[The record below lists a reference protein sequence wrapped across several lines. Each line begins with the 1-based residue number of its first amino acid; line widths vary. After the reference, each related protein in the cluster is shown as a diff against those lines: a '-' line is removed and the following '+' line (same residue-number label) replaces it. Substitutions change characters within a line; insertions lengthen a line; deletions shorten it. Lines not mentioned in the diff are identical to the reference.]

1 MRINLEYFIL
11 WNGNVYN
18 IKIWIFINIIKL
30 NIKRKMT
37 YRKQIIEYIESL
49 VAECIQLIFLKNK

>member
-11 WNGNVYN
+11 WNGNVYNVYN

-37 YRKQIIEYIESL
+37 YLKQIIEYIESL
-49 VAECIQLIFLKNK
+49 VAECIQLIF